1 MDACTRP
8 VAPRPI
14 TLGCTLVQACPHH
27 RTLWFHAA
35 RTSPAP
41 PPQNPSTTFPF
52 LGVPSGA
59 LETHVNLPTS
69 QGRGIPSK
77 WTPSILCH
85 LQEVVPFSACHPVMC
100 SVVGA
105 LTCGCRPSSPAH
117 THTHTHTHAQ
127 TGPPSLHWPMRVY
140 TQAPTL
146 TLAQVPPLHS
156 PPQSCV
162 PAAGFS
168 VQVVGV
174 WGCQARVVGLGLGLG
189 LG

>member
-117 THTHTHTHAQ
+117 TYTHTHTHAR
-127 TGPPSLHWPMRVY
+127 TNRPSLPALAHARVHAG
-140 TQAPTL
+140 THAHPGTGTSLAL
-146 TLAQVPPLHS
+146 TTTIMCPCCWIFCTS
-156 PPQSCV
+156 
-162 PAAGFS
+162 GGG
-168 VQVVGV
+168 VGV
-174 WGCQARVVGLGLGLG
+174 SG
-189 LG
+189 

>member
-117 THTHTHTHAQ
+117 THTHTHARTNR
-127 TGPPSLHWPMRVY
+127 PSLPALAHARVHAGPHAHPG
-140 TQAPTL
+140 TGTSLAL
-146 TLAQVPPLHS
+146 TTTIMCPCCWIFCTS
-156 PPQSCV
+156 
-162 PAAGFS
+162 GGG
-168 VQVVGV
+168 VGV
-174 WGCQARVVGLGLGLG
+174 SG
-189 LG
+189 

>member
-77 WTPSILCH
+77 WTPSIHCH

-117 THTHTHTHAQ
+117 THTDTHAR
-127 TGPPSLHWPMRVY
+127 TNRPSLPALAHARVHAG
-140 TQAPTL
+140 THAHPGTGTSLAL
-146 TLAQVPPLHS
+146 TTTIMCPCCWIFCTS
-156 PPQSCV
+156 
-162 PAAGFS
+162 GGG
-168 VQVVGV
+168 VGV
-174 WGCQARVVGLGLGLG
+174 SG
-189 LG
+189 

>member
-117 THTHTHTHAQ
+117 THTDTHARTHKQ
-127 TGPPSLHWPMRVY
+127 ALPPSLHWPMRVY
-140 TQAPTL
+140 TQAPWHRYLPCTHHHNHVSL
-146 TLAQVPPLHS
+146 LLD
-156 PPQSCV
+156 
-162 PAAGFS
+162 FLYKW
-168 VQVVGV
+168 
-174 WGCQARVVGLGLGLG
+174 WGCGGVRLGF
-189 LG
+189 

>member
-117 THTHTHTHAQ
+117 THTHAHARTHKQALPPC
-127 TGPPSLHWPMRVY
+127 TGPCACTRRHPRSPWHRYLPCTHHHNHVSLLLDFLYKW
-140 TQAPTL
+140 
-146 TLAQVPPLHS
+146 
-156 PPQSCV
+156 
-162 PAAGFS
+162 
-168 VQVVGV
+168 
-174 WGCQARVVGLGLGLG
+174 WGCGGVRLGL
-189 LG
+189 